1 MKFLRH
7 PTWGGG
13 GRGGTEKAL
22 KLEQSFSTID
32 ILARYLLVGG
42 GCPVP
47 CWLLAT
53 LVSSEDSSP
62 DASSTLQL
70 WQSKSSL
77 DTETLDTSVQCP
89 PSAKSAHTSPP
100 PPSLPCWWTTELAL
114 YGACLTPT
122 WNPGAVIQC
131 PTLERW
137 YRENKLCSQP
147 EPCLFYDQAY

>member
-13 GRGGTEKAL
+13 GRGGTEKGL

-32 ILARYLLVGG
+32 ILARYLFVGG

-47 CWLLAT
+47 CWLLTT

-70 WQSKSSL
+70 
-77 DTETLDTSVQCP
+77 
-89 PSAKSAHTSPP
+89 
-100 PPSLPCWWTTELAL
+100 
-114 YGACLTPT
+114 
-122 WNPGAVIQC
+122 
-131 PTLERW
+131 
-137 YRENKLCSQP
+137 
-147 EPCLFYDQAY
+147 